1 MRALNNYQQ
10 LKNSIIPIIENKL
23 SLKNREPENWKTTL
37 NPYFREFDLDV
48 VTKQI
53 VLLYSLQI
61 TY

>member
-1 MRALNNYQQ
+1 M
-10 LKNSIIPIIENKL
+10 IENNL

-37 NPYFREFDLDV
+37 NQYFREFDLDV